1 MHSAVAEQIGLDA
14 DERARAQRF
23 DSEDPKRA
31 AALYFAKEVIENRGK
46 PSDEAFQEAKDAGW
60 TDEEIIEIV
69 GHVVMNTFTN
79 YMNDTMQTEVD
90 FPRVEPVHSK

>member
-1 MHSAVAEQIGLDA
+1 M
-14 DERARAQRF
+14 
-23 DSEDPKRA
+23 
-31 AALYFAKEVIENRGK
+31 IENRGK
-46 PSDEAFQEAKDAGW
+46 PSGEALEDARNAGW

-90 FPRVEPVHSK
+90 FPLVKPVHGR